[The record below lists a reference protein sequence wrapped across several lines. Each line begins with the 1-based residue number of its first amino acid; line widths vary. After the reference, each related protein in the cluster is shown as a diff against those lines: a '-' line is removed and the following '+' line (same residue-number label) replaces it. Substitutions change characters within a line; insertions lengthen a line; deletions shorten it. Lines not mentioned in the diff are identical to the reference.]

1 MNQDKTKHNEDYLKC
16 ITKRKKFKKIIMVT
30 MTLDKSYAIGLRYNP
45 YLNIFVFL
53 FKQRSIMYPI
63 MREFSMISCCQE
75 KLGTVLDWSKSECG
89 LQNYRENW
97 SSQNTI

>member
-1 MNQDKTKHNEDYLKC
+1 
-16 ITKRKKFKKIIMVT
+16 MVT

-53 FKQRSIMYPI
+53 FKQRSVMYPI

-75 KLGTVLDWSKSECG
+75 KLGTVLD
-89 LQNYRENW
+89 
-97 SSQNTI
+97 